1 MGQGRMGE
9 TEEHERHRGLDEMGG
24 VTVLYF
30 AGARDAAGKKREVV
44 SLEGETTAGDLLDRL
59 LRDYP
64 KLRPM
69 KGTIRLSINQEV
81 VDASTQVAEG
91 DEVGVLPPV
100 AGG

>member
-1 MGQGRMGE
+1 
-9 TEEHERHRGLDEMGG
+9 MGG

-30 AGARDAAGKKREVV
+30 AGARDAVGKKREVV
-44 SLEGETTAGDLLDRL
+44 NLEGETSAGELLDRL

-69 KGTIRLSINQEV
+69 KATIRLSINQEV
-81 VDASTQVAEG
+81 VSSTARVADG
-91 DEVGVLPPV
+91 DEIGILPPV

>member
-1 MGQGRMGE
+1 
-9 TEEHERHRGLDEMGG
+9 

-30 AGARDAAGKKREVV
+30 AGARDAVGKKREVV
-44 SLEGETTAGDLLDRL
+44 NLEGETSAGELLDRL

-69 KGTIRLSINQEV
+69 KATIRLSINQEV
-81 VDASTQVAEG
+81 VSSTARVADG
-91 DEVGVLPPV
+91 DEIGILPPV